1 MAEGPFRGRTGVGE
15 DEPTQPVAPAAAE
28 AKGWSGGVR
37 AVGGLAA
44 VVVGITAVL
53 LIAVVALIIDSQ
65 IAATVAGS
73 TSGVVGSIV
82 GAYFGVKVGT
92 DQTKTALQ
100 TAQQESAT
108 KDRNAAKAQVYALH
122 VAPGDAETVEAAA
135 KRAADAV

>member
-1 MAEGPFRGRTGVGE
+1 M
-15 DEPTQPVAPAAAE
+15 
-28 AKGWSGGVR
+28 
-37 AVGGLAA
+37 
-44 VVVGITAVL
+44 VVGITAVL

-108 KDRNAAKAQVYALH
+108 KDRNAAKAQIYALH
-122 VAPGDAETVEAAA
+122 VAQGDAETVEAAA
-135 KRAADAV
+135 ERAADAVS